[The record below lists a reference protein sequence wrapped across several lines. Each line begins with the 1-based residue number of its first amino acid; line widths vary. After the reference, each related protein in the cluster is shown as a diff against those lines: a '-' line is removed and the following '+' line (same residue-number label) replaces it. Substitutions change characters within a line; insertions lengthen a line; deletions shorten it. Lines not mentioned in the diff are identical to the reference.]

1 MELRQKAVLNGILL
15 YVVSTVFVAYL
26 IFSNLEELSTWVA
39 LLWIVVLFAST
50 NASIN
55 SFRKEAGREFYYYY
69 SLAKPQAIILS
80 KMLFNAILQFII
92 AALTLLLF
100 SLLLGNPVEN
110 MSLFYL
116 ILFLGSLGIST
127 VLSLSSAIASKTN
140 NNATLTAILSFP
152 IMLPTL
158 LTSIKASM
166 LCGLGFSWEDCQVYI
181 VTLGLLNIVIVILSY
196 ILFPYLWRS

>member
-1 MELRQKAVLNGILL
+1 VELRQKAVLNGILL